1 MVMATSA
8 SRNSPYGPVALRD
21 EPWWQIGRR
30 AAQRGD
36 VGPDGS
42 AYDPRIQL
50 ELLHLLHI
58 SGALEYLNKP
68 VFDNAARE
76 AHQVLLCG
84 QEWAP
89 VIGQYELHGR
99 QIFDMSSGLVEM
111 LQETDVRQC
120 TLQNLQ
126 LPYPAFYMHFGRQ
139 AGLKVV
145 GASGDSEYVDGV
157 MVAHA
162 QGDGIRLLRFA
173 TTTIDESGKRVTLPG
188 HFLSLNDA
196 GMQLPV
202 HAAIDAAVERFVENG
217 EAYSQ
222 EFPAAEDFWVCL
234 RERAASALKVALP
247 LIVNGLFY
255 LENPPRP
262 HRTGLGSGTP
272 DAVVER
278 WDRTPGDRRRKLNS
292 KLNAEGYTLVHFV
305 GEEIAHSSSEA
316 RGGTVAPHWRRGHWR
331 EQAHGPQLSLRKRIL
346 IRPTLVNG
354 REVSDPL
361 QVRGHVYRAP
371 GHAGLPPIA

>member
-1 MVMATSA
+1 MTAAFS
-8 SRNSPYGPVALRD
+8 SRNSLYGPIALRD

-42 AYDPRIQL
+42 VYEPDIEL
-50 ELLHLLHI
+50 ELLVLLHE
-58 SGALEYLNKP
+58 SGALERLELP
-68 VFDNAARE
+68 VIDSATRQ
-76 AHQVLLCG
+76 AHQLLFSA

-139 AGLKVV
+139 AELKVV
-145 GASGDSEYVDGV
+145 GAGGDTEYIDGV
-157 MVAHA
+157 LVAHA
-162 QGDGIRLLRFA
+162 QGDGIQLLKFA
-173 TTTIDESGKRVTLPG
+173 TTSIDESGRRVTLPG
-188 HFLSLNDA
+188 HFLSLDDA

-202 HAAIDAAVERFVENG
+202 HAAIDAAVERFVDAG
-217 EAYSQ
+217 VSPG
-222 EFPAAEDFWVCL
+222 EFPSAEAFWICL
-234 RERAASALKVALP
+234 RQRAADALKVALP

-262 HRTGLGSGTP
+262 PRKVPGAGTP
-272 DAVVER
+272 DGLVAR
-278 WDRTPGDRRRKLNS
+278 WERTPADRRRKLNS
-292 KLNAEGYTLVHFV
+292 KLSAEGYTMVHLV
-305 GEEIAHSSSEA
+305 GEEIAHSSNQGG
-316 RGGTVAPHWRRGHWR
+316 GGTVAPHWRRGHWR
-331 EQAHGPQLSLRKRIL
+331 EQAYGQRLSLRKRIL

-354 REVSDPL
+354 HDVADPL
-361 QVRGHVYRAP
+361 KVKGHVYKPPREP
-371 GHAGLPPIA
+371 GPSPQT

>member
-1 MVMATSA
+1 MTAAFS
-8 SRNSPYGPVALRD
+8 SRNSLYGPIALRD

-42 AYDPRIQL
+42 VYDAEIQL
-50 ELLHLLHI
+50 ELLLLLHD
-58 SGALEYLNKP
+58 SGAGEHLEKP
-68 VFDNAARE
+68 VIDRPTREVQQLFFNA
-76 AHQVLLCG
+76 

-139 AGLKVV
+139 AELKVV
-145 GASGDSEYVDGV
+145 GAGGDTEYIDGV
-157 MVAHA
+157 LVAHA
-162 QGDGIRLLRFA
+162 QGDGIQILRFA
-173 TTTIDESGKRVTLPG
+173 TTSIDESGRRVTLPG
-188 HFLSLNDA
+188 HFLSLGD
-196 GMQLPV
+196 GELQLPV
-202 HAAIDAAVERFVENG
+202 HDAMDAAVKSFAA
-217 EAYSQ
+217 EAGASPG
-222 EFPAAEDFWVCL
+222 EFPSAEAFWICL
-234 RERAASALKVALP
+234 RQRAADALKVALP

-262 HRTGLGSGTP
+262 PRKVPGAGTP
-272 DAVVER
+272 DGLVAR
-278 WDRTPGDRRRKLNS
+278 WERTPANRRRKLNS
-292 KLNAEGYTLVHFV
+292 KLSAEGYTLVHLV
-305 GEEIAHSSSEA
+305 GEEIALSSTQGG
-316 RGGTVAPHWRRGHWR
+316 GGTVAPHWRRGHWR
-331 EQAHGPQLSLRKRIL
+331 EQAYGQRLSLRKRIL

-354 REVSDPL
+354 HDLADPL
-361 QVRGHVYRAP
+361 KVKGHVYKLPEP
-371 GHAGLPPIA
+371 GPSPQP